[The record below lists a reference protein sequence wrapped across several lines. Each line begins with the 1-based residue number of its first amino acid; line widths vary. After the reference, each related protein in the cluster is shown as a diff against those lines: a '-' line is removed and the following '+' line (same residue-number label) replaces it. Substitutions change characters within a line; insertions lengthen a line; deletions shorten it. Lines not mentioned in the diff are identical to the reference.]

1 MRLSLTY
8 LMSTSF
14 CMYAVCEWLES
25 NPIELGDGGG
35 GTTSFPFTSS
45 LTNALEQTESKAIF
59 KRPQLETFAL
69 LCSALVVVLSGQFG
83 RTISVM

>member
-1 MRLSLTY
+1 MP
-8 LMSTSF
+8 
-14 CMYAVCEWLES
+14 CMCVWLES
-25 NPIELGDGGG
+25 NPIELGDGVGVGVG
-35 GTTSFPFTSS
+35 GTASFPFTSS